1 MQVAL
6 KKVRSLAVRIAAS
19 DFLAD
24 ESGQT
29 TTEYAMVISVMSI
42 AVLSSF
48 FVFSSAFATALEAL
62 SGSLATSLTDDGI
75 RM

>member
-1 MQVAL
+1 MLTLL
-6 KKVRSLAVRIAAS
+6 KKLEPHAVVRAAS
-19 DFLAD
+19 EFLRE

-48 FVFSSAFATALEAL
+48 FVFSTAFATALEAL
-62 SGSLATSLTDDGI
+62 SDSLSTSLTDDGV